1 MDLIEAIE
9 PVEQQAYFRKRL
21 SLYTKEEKLFM
32 KLLLPK
38 DSKPLKEAQ
47 YLISALSKKPEES

>member
-1 MDLIEAIE
+1 MA
-9 PVEQQAYFRKRL
+9 EQVI
-21 SLYTKEEKLFM
+21 TKEEKLFM